1 MIDKIF
7 NSAGNRNAIKSI
19 INDKILSTNNTNI
32 NNNFDDIII
41 ETMSYVKSKV
51 SSKPPSGIDQEQY
64 LLLMNK
70 KVYDIVTP
78 IIIKKLENKNIS
90 LQKTIIEKKNIG
102 IMKDNFPKDNF
113 PKDSFPKDNFT
124 KKSNKDVNFNQ
135 DTLFDPLLMR
145 NYDIPAVMDY
155 PKPGAN
161 LKNIESNTIN
171 VQMKNLEDER
181 STLTPKLK
189 PIDFSIKDDT
199 KNNTVQLYNEL
210 LTNYNSQVDSMENFE
225 SSQKKINETI
235 EKIENY
241 QFTNND
247 NKTFSP
253 IDLLGNKNESKNFFE
268 INDNNIKNINK
279 DTLKS
284 VAYNRND
291 IETFINNDYDTDN
304 NTNNIETYNPDL
316 NNNYNHSVTTYNSNN
331 LNKPEFSNVFQ
342 ENSKILFKEP
352 SFQLIEKKFYIIF
365 DSSDRDLY
373 EYPNPTS
380 FQVKFAP
387 AGNNLSYQNYYDEY
401 STLILKERVIVYG
414 DNSNLSVQETFD
426 NINNI
431 SIKSVNVPTNIIYVG
446 STDPQETNTGNPLS
460 IFNQSYLYLV
470 IPELRGPYTGGN
482 LLAYNS
488 FAKLLV
494 DYSSNTN
501 SNTSTSI
508 SKFTILKTADYSETF
523 LYDPISAGK
532 VDKMTLN
539 LLNKN
544 GLQYNFGIDKLFIN
558 SFIQGNNRYNGYCGN
573 QFLTTIIQI
582 QPENNEYIKYCS
594 LYNKIGDCNI
604 INSHP
609 IVNGDLLYFYNTRPS
624 IDQIVYF
631 EDYVNISKLKYDKP
645 NKKLKI
651 YLSYEKN
658 FDNNEIKNINI
669 NPKNIIPG
677 ANINNENIYKTY
689 YIILFDTK
697 KNYHYYFTIDTIT
710 NTFITVN
717 CNDNIPIFRNYSNIK
732 VGLAKNNPRGLNSD
746 DKNSLF
752 SKNGYNVISVG
763 TTIENQWNI
772 EIDCPYLNLPEYI
785 LNSTGYY
792 PGEIFLIQE
801 KLQISYTFTVTI
813 QTKDYQKIQSGLNES
828 GNN

>member
-7 NSAGNRNAIKSI
+7 NSVGNRNAIKSI
-19 INDKILSTNNTNI
+19 INDKILSTNNINI
-32 NNNFDDIII
+32 NNNFDEIII
-41 ETMSYVKSKV
+41 ETMNYVKSKV
-51 SSKPPSGIDQEQY
+51 ASKPPSGINEEQY

-78 IIIKKLENKNIS
+78 IIIKKMENKNVS
-90 LQKTIIEKKNIG
+90 LPKTVIEKKQINIT
-102 IMKDNFPKDNF
+102 KDNFT
-113 PKDSFPKDNFT
+113 KDNFT

-145 NYDIPAVMDY
+145 NYEIPALMDY

-161 LKNIESNTIN
+161 LKNIESGKIDTQI
-171 VQMKNLEDER
+171 KNLEDER

-189 PIDFSIKDDT
+189 PIDFSLKDDK

-235 EKIENY
+235 EKIESY

-247 NKTFSP
+247 NP
-253 IDLLGNKNESKNFFE
+253 IFNPVDLLGNKNESKNFFE
-268 INDNNIKNINK
+268 INDNNFKNIKN
-279 DTLKS
+279 DTVKN

-291 IETFINNDYDTDN
+291 IETFINNDYETENNKN
-304 NTNNIETYNPDL
+304 NTFIETYNPDL
-316 NNNYNHSVTTYNSNN
+316 NNNYNHSVTNYGSNN
-331 LNKPEFSNVFQ
+331 LNKPEFSNVYQ
-342 ENSKILFKEP
+342 ENPNILFKEP
-352 SFQLIEKKFYIIF
+352 SFNLVEKKFYIIF

-387 AGNNLSYQNYYDEY
+387 AGNNLSYENYYDEY
-401 STLILKERVIVYG
+401 STLILREKVIVYG
-414 DNSNLSVQETFD
+414 DNSNLSVKETFD

-501 SNTSTSI
+501 SNTSISI

-539 LLNKN
+539 LLSKN

-582 QPENNEYIKYCS
+582 QSQNNEYIKYCS
-594 LYNKIGDCNI
+594 LYNKIGECNI

-631 EDYVNISKLKYDKP
+631 EDYVNISKLKYDKI
-645 NKKLKI
+645 NNKLKI
-651 YLSYEKN
+651 YLSYEKT
-658 FDNNEIKNINI
+658 FDNNENKNINI

-697 KNYHYYFTIDTIT
+697 KNYHYYFTIDSIT
-710 NTFITVN
+710 NTFINVN
-717 CNDNIPIFRNYSNIK
+717 CNDNIPVFRNYTNIK
-732 VGLAKNNPRGLNSD
+732 VGLAKNNPRGSNSD

-763 TTIENQWNI
+763 NTIENQWNI

-785 LNSTGYY
+785 LNSTIYY

-813 QTKDYQKIQSGLNES
+813 QTKDYQKVQSGLNES